1 MKYEVIPL
9 MHRKDIAPERN
20 KTSTD
25 LEPAVNP
32 LEHSALASRV
42 SLRHPRAGYIRHVIH
57 RDQAV

>member
-42 SLRHPRAGYIRHVIH
+42 SLRHPRADYIRHGIH
-57 RDQAV
+57 QDQAV